1 MDKQPKEITVCY
13 LEVVLMPN
21 GEIISL
27 GKTVGWFRDYK
38 DYLTP
43 KEALRLRRARPVPKL

>member
-1 MDKQPKEITVCY
+1 MIEKQPKEITACY
-13 LEVVLMPN
+13 LECVLMPN

-43 KEALRLRRARPVPKL
+43 MEVKNARNS